1 VGKEVCVDYEDCV
14 FCQIIGKKMTSDII
28 HEDDELIA
36 FHDINPQSPTH
47 ILILPKKHI
56 PSLSQITDEDPHLLG
71 KMLKLARQ
79 IAIEENL
86 VQKGFRIT
94 LNEGKDGGQTIYH
107 IHMHLLAGRHL
118 MWPPG

>member
-1 VGKEVCVDYEDCV
+1 LDYEDCV
-14 FCQIIGKKMTSDII
+14 FCQIIGKRMTSDII

-47 ILILPKKHI
+47 ILIVPKKHI
-56 PSLSQITDEDPHLLG
+56 TSLSQITDEDSHLLG
-71 KMLKLARQ
+71 KMLKLARK

-86 VQKGFRIT
+86 VKKGFRIT

>member
-56 PSLSQITDEDPHLLG
+56 PSLSQITDEDSHLLG